1 MDNYIYVLNMINVII
16 IDLLRVWERRN
27 MLVIFELGDDD
38 IEKFGL
44 DVWF

>member
-16 IDLLRVWERRN
+16 IDLLRRN
-27 MLVIFELGDDD
+27 MLEIFELGDDD

-44 DVWF
+44 DVCF

>member
-16 IDLLRVWERRN
+16 IDLLRRKRLE
-27 MLVIFELGDDD
+27 IFELGDDD

>member
-1 MDNYIYVLNMINVII
+1 MDNYIYVLNMINVIS
-16 IDLLRVWERRN
+16 IDLLRVWEKRN
-27 MLVIFELGDDD
+27 RLEILELGDDD